1 MLGDDINQQL
11 EYQAQRRFR
20 SDEPSLQTDDVLE
33 PIFIKNELPWR
44 FERNTKIIHLVVS
57 NNVFILH
64 LNDKTLQRRC
74 PDEVPK
80 DAKITSSYQDAQIPD
95 VISKVFLD
103 PYGRIVLVSTRD
115 KREIYVLLSSPNSLK
130 LIKKPIRL
138 GNNSSFTLVSVTW
151 CNRFLQTQNDV
162 VALLAGQDGRI
173 FEVLIRA
180 DGEVLFSNEVF
191 PTFKSIMDSIGD
203 SVTGIYCDVKSAY
216 EDNTNVFVVITTQKA
231 LYYFEHQIDPSR
243 KSDYFTSFF
252 AFFRDASL
260 PDLKYREFPGG
271 NAQSEIQLF
280 VKRKSSTTQLL
291 NRQFAWITGAGLFYT
306 EIDPINVQKSFLERS
321 RIIYYNIGKIVNE
334 NDEEKPPKSVALTE
348 FHCLMMF
355 PNENQ
360 IRAVCTVNEKIV
372 MIDGSMASGSPVCYA
387 RDQMRDQLWACTDE
401 HVLRYTIK
409 DERRDVWRVFMQK
422 NDFQKAYETCAII
435 DDPVETARRQRSIN
449 SRHADHLFNEKK
461 YSLCASIY
469 ATSDTSFE
477 DVTLKFFVLR
487 DKEPLREYLQAVLQN
502 LKPSSDST
510 QITILTLWLTDLFL
524 NELDE
529 LRQTDSTT
537 AMNRRKTTSKM
548 NIESSLN
555 LQPDEEIL
563 DEKGR
568 KDRFDEIRRKFQYFL
583 RKPEIQTCLKEH
595 RSAMYDLLTSH
606 GDLDDL
612 ILFAE
617 HVQDYERV
625 ILLYLEREDYEK
637 ALKTLEPLN
646 NYQLLYKYSPTL
658 IEKLPEQLLTVWKKK
673 YNNDRF
679 EAKELLPAMIAYSR
693 AFPTGKAVLEFL
705 KFCLARGCIDKS
717 IHNYLLSEYVKFD
730 TSQIMPYLT
739 LQKEDP
745 LAITYDPR
753 FALRLCIDHDLKE
766 ESVFLYRLLN
776 MHEEAVDTALQVNVK
791 LAEECA
797 STAPINDERTKK
809 LWLKIAGSVIT
820 QGHDLNEV
828 MKILEDC
835 GNDLLKIEDVL
846 PLFPDF
852 ETIDQFKK
860 PIINS
865 LEHYN
870 ERLTFLRNEM
880 NDASKSI
887 DDIREDLAKYRTRCV
902 ATIDSNELCS
912 LCEQPLMLQSIF
924 YIFACGHYFHG
935 DCLFTYVRR
944 LMKRKDERTLDDIS
958 SSQTSNQTTES
969 INKKSPSKISTKTA
983 LQNDIDRVNNL
994 QTIIASGMAPPSR
1007 DMESVQQELDD
1018 LVASQCILCGET
1030 AVDHLDQPLETFL

>member
-11 EYQAQRRFR
+11 EYQAQQTFR
-20 SDEPSLQTDDVLE
+20 ADEPTMTIDTGLQ
-33 PIFIKNELPWR
+33 PIFLKSELPWK
-44 FERNTKIIHLVVS
+44 FDKNTKINYLVVS

-64 LNDKTLQRRC
+64 LNEKTLQRRC
-74 PDEVPK
+74 LDETPK
-80 DAKITSSYQDAQIPD
+80 DTKTSSFPEVQMPDA
-95 VISKVFLD
+95 ISKVFLD
-103 PYGRIVLVSTRD
+103 PYGRLVIVSTRD
-115 KREIYVLLSSPNSLK
+115 KRDVYILVSSTNSLK
-130 LIKKPIRL
+130 LIKKPIRF
-138 GNNSSFTLVSVTW
+138 GNATSFILVSVSW
-151 CNRFLQTQNDV
+151 CNRFLQQQNDV
-162 VALLAGQDGRI
+162 VALLAGQDGSI
-173 FEVLIRA
+173 YEVSIRS
-180 DGEVLFSNEVF
+180 DGELSSCNEVY
-191 PTFKSIMDSIGD
+191 PSFKSIMDMNRD

-216 EDNTNVFVVITTQKA
+216 EDNTNIFVVITTQKA
-231 LYYFEHQIDPSR
+231 LYYFEHQIDSSR
-243 KSDYFTSFF
+243 KSDYFSTFF

-260 PDLKYREFPGG
+260 SDLKHLEFPSG

-291 NRQFAWITGAGLFYT
+291 QRQFAWITGAGLFYT
-306 EIDPINVQKSFLERS
+306 EIDPVNVQNSFIQRH
-321 RIIYYNIGKIVNE
+321 RIIDYYIDKSLKQR
-334 NDEEKPPKSVALTE
+334 DEEQPPKSVALTE

-360 IRAVCTVNEKIV
+360 IRAVCTVNKKIV
-372 MIDGSMASGSPVCYA
+372 MIDGSMASGRPVCYA
-387 RDQMRDQLWACTDE
+387 RDQIRDQLWACTDE
-401 HVLRYTIK
+401 HVLRYTIN

-422 NDFQKAYETCAII
+422 QDFQKAFETCVVV
-435 DDPVETARRQRSIN
+435 DDPDETARRQRSIN
-449 SRHADHLFNEKK
+449 SKHADYLFNEKK
-461 YSLCASIY
+461 YTLSATIY

-477 DVTLKFFVLR
+477 DVTLKFFALR
-487 DKEPLREYLQAVLQN
+487 DKEPLREYLQAVLQYQ
-502 LKPSSDST
+502 KPSTDST

-529 LRQTDSTT
+529 LRQKDSTT
-537 AMNRRKTTSKM
+537 TNQTTTSP
-548 NIESSLN
+548 NSNNRSPFN
-555 LQPDEEIL
+555 LQSQDEFL
-563 DEKGR
+563 DENSR
-568 KDRFDEIRRKFQYFL
+568 KEKFDEIRRKFQYFL
-583 RKPEIQTCLKEH
+583 RKPEIQSCLKEH

-637 ALKTLEPLN
+637 ALKTLEPLS

-658 IEKLPEQLLTVWKKK
+658 IEKLPENLISVWKKK
-673 YNNDRF
+673 YNERF

-693 AFPTGKAVLEFL
+693 AYPTGKAVLDFL
-705 KFCLARGCIDKS
+705 KFCLTRGCIDKS

-730 TSQIMPYLT
+730 PSQIMPYLRN
-739 LQKEDP
+739 QKEDP
-745 LAITYDPR
+745 HIITYDPR
-753 FALRLCIDHDLKE
+753 YALRLCIDHDLKE

-791 LAEECA
+791 LAKECA
-797 STAPINDERTKK
+797 STVPSSDERAKN
-809 LWLKIAGSVIT
+809 LWLKIASSVVT

-828 MKILEDC
+828 MEILEDC
-835 GNDLLKIEDVL
+835 GNDLLKIEDIL

-860 PIINS
+860 PIIKS

-870 ERLTFLRNEM
+870 DRLNDLRNEM

-887 DDIREDLAKYRTRCV
+887 DDIRDDLAKYRTRCV
-902 ATIDSNELCS
+902 ASIDSYATCS
-912 LCEQPLMLQSIF
+912 LCEQALMLQSTF

-944 LMKRKDERTLDDIS
+944 LMKRKDEHNLDETNR
-958 SSQTSNQTTES
+958 SQTATKSGQVNEQNKQKLDKS
-969 INKKSPSKISTKTA
+969 LKINAIQK
-983 LQNDIDRVNNL
+983 DIDTVNRL
-994 QTIIASGMAPPSR
+994 QSIIASGIAPPSR

-1018 LVASQCILCGET
+1018 LVASQCVLCGET
-1030 AVDHLDQPLETFL
+1030 AVDYLDQPLDAIL